1 VSERFF
7 DFIYRVVDRLRRIH
21 PAAWLTFVFAAGFAL
36 LFGSLGVMNQR
47 NFGTWSYDMGI
58 YDQGFWLVSRG
69 HQFMTVRGMNFW
81 GHHFNLIA
89 FAFAP
94 FYWLGAG
101 PEFLYVVQ
109 AIFLAAAAFPIYLI
123 ARDKFRTPW
132 MGLIFALVY
141 LAYAP
146 VQWISWSMFHP
157 EALVIAP
164 FLWAWWFATRERWG
178 WFFAMVLLALS
189 MREDVA
195 MAVVMLGIVLAIYMR
210 KAPDYRRVLWRCA
223 WTVVL
228 GAVWYVIATRLV
240 LNYFNDGKE
249 PFYITYFYGN
259 YGHSV
264 GQIGKT
270 ILQNP
275 DRVISDAV
283 QHDRIK
289 FYKQLGWPLAW
300 LPLLNPLALLMAL
313 PQMLASVIGLSP
325 YARMINYQ
333 YTSVMIAPLMISS
346 IHGGHTLWRFRPA
359 RTLLP
364 IALLLCAW
372 MVALADRA
380 GRQLLRVEPAEPA
393 PRVVAR
399 GADVHPGRRGGVGQ
413 LPIAAPPGPSLRDLR
428 LAQPVLRERV
438 GQRRLRPPA
447 RPAHGRLRD
456 PRQDPDRCEQP
467 RDLRRDARRGRP
479 VHGRVRGRERGGAQ
493 AGGNELRGR
502 RATASKFLPSAGA
515 ATRFW
520 MNRLSGTT
528 SESNT
533 FDEPARKV
541 GTLSTRYMRK
551 YGTTPATSMY
561 FASTSSSPACSTT
574 DCSRS
579 RS

>member
-1 VSERFF
+1 MSERLV
-7 DFIYRVVDRLRRIH
+7 DFIYRVVERLRRIH
-21 PAAWLTFVFAAGFAL
+21 PAAWLTFLFAAGFAV
-36 LFGSLGVMNQR
+36 LFGSLGVQNQR

-69 HQFMTVRGMNFW
+69 HQFMSVRGMNFW

-89 FAFAP
+89 FAFVP

-164 FLWAWWFATRERWG
+164 FLWAWWFATKERWG

-210 KAPDYRRVLWRCA
+210 NAPDYRRVLWRCA

-228 GAVWYVIATRLV
+228 GAVWYLVATRLV
-240 LNYFNDGKE
+240 LNYYNDGKE

-264 GQIGKT
+264 GQIGKA

-283 QHDRIK
+283 QHDRIR

-372 MVALADRA
+372 ITNAAWSPSPIGPDLNYLAWSQPNPRHESLRTALTYIPGDAA
-380 GRQLLRVEPAEPA
+380 VSASYQLLPHLTHRYEIYDWPNPFYASVWGNDDCDHLPDPRTIDYVILDTTQIGANNLGIYDAMRVTDGPFEAVFEDEN
-393 PRVVAR
+393 VV
-399 GADVHPGRRGGVGQ
+399 
-413 LPIAAPPGPSLRDLR
+413 
-428 LAQPVLRERV
+428 VLKRV
-438 GQRRLRPPA
+438 GTSYEVDVRPQA
-447 RPAHGRLRD
+447 SSCQLLAIRHGS
-456 PRQDPDRCEQP
+456 
-467 RDLRRDARRGRP
+467 
-479 VHGRVRGRERGGAQ
+479 GGT
-493 AGGNELRGR
+493 G
-502 RATASKFLPSAGA
+502 
-515 ATRFW
+515 
-520 MNRLSGTT
+520 
-528 SESNT
+528 
-533 FDEPARKV
+533 
-541 GTLSTRYMRK
+541 
-551 YGTTPATSMY
+551 
-561 FASTSSSPACSTT
+561 
-574 DCSRS
+574 
-579 RS
+579 

>member
-1 VSERFF
+1 MNERLA
-7 DFIYRVVDRLRRIH
+7 DLTYRVVERLRRIH
-21 PAAWLTFVFAAGFAL
+21 PAAWLTFVFAAAFAL
-36 LFGSLGVMNQR
+36 LFGWLGVRNQR

-69 HQFMTVRGMNFW
+69 HQFMSVRGMNFW
-81 GHHFNLIA
+81 GHHLNLIVVA
-89 FAFAP
+89 FVP

-109 AIFLAAAAFPIYLI
+109 AIFLGAAAIPIYLI

-132 MGLIFALVY
+132 MGLVFALVY

-157 EALVIAP
+157 EAMVIAP

-228 GAVWYVIATRLV
+228 GAVWYVVATRVV
-240 LNYFNDGKE
+240 LLAFNDGKE

-259 YGHSV
+259 YGSST
-264 GQIGKT
+264 GEIAKT
-270 ILQNP
+270 ILQHP

-283 QHDRIK
+283 QHDRLK

-300 LPLLNPLALLMAL
+300 LPLFNPLALLMAL

-325 YARMINYQ
+325 YSRMINYQ

-359 RTLLP
+359 KWALPIVMLMCAWISNVAWAPSPIGQDINYFAWSQPNPRHESLRTALGYIPDDAAVSASYQLLP
-364 IALLLCAW
+364 HLTHRYEIYDWPNPFYASVWGNDDCDHLPDPRTIDYVILDKTQIGANNLTIYNAMRVEDGPFEAVFEDENVVVLKRVGSSAAVDVQPQASSC
-372 MVALADRA
+372 
-380 GRQLLRVEPAEPA
+380 QLLEIR
-393 PRVVAR
+393 
-399 GADVHPGRRGGVGQ
+399 HGVGG
-413 LPIAAPPGPSLRDLR
+413 IG
-428 LAQPVLRERV
+428 
-438 GQRRLRPPA
+438 
-447 RPAHGRLRD
+447 
-456 PRQDPDRCEQP
+456 
-467 RDLRRDARRGRP
+467 
-479 VHGRVRGRERGGAQ
+479 
-493 AGGNELRGR
+493 
-502 RATASKFLPSAGA
+502 
-515 ATRFW
+515 
-520 MNRLSGTT
+520 
-528 SESNT
+528 
-533 FDEPARKV
+533 
-541 GTLSTRYMRK
+541 
-551 YGTTPATSMY
+551 
-561 FASTSSSPACSTT
+561 
-574 DCSRS
+574 
-579 RS
+579 